1 MIGWRR
7 ISDTL
12 RAERTS
18 HSIMPGNEN
27 NARPKKSAYLSLY
40 EKIREGILTG
50 DYPYGSRLPSKRTLA
65 ADAGVSVITASH
77 ALLLLAEEGYIE
89 GRERSGSF
97 VIYEGAGQSA
107 APEKD
112 PERKDPGASG
122 TIHAA
127 DIPSSDDTP
136 VSTDSAVT
144 LSPTDFLPFSLYART
159 IRRVLSDRGEDI
171 LKRGPNQGVPELRG
185 AISRYLARNRGI
197 HVLPEQILIGS
208 GAEYLYGLIVQML
221 GRDTVF
227 GLEDPSYEKIRLVY
241 EANGA
246 KCVLLPMGKHGI
258 RSEALKATDA
268 GALHLTPFR
277 SYPSGITAGASKRR
291 EYIEWAKKRDAVLVE
306 DDVDSEFSVSG
317 KPVDTLF
324 SLSPERHVL
333 YLKTFTHTIAPS
345 MRCGYLLLPSGRY
358 REYIEKIRFYS
369 CTVPV
374 FDQYVLAEFIESG
387 EFERHLSRV
396 RRMLRKK

>member
-97 VIYEGAGQSA
+97 VIYEGAGQGA
-107 APEKD
+107 APEKG

-144 LSPTDFLPFSLYART
+144 LSPTDFFPFSLYART

-246 KCVLLPMGKHGI
+246 
-258 RSEALKATDA
+258 
-268 GALHLTPFR
+268 
-277 SYPSGITAGASKRR
+277 
-291 EYIEWAKKRDAVLVE
+291 
-306 DDVDSEFSVSG
+306 
-317 KPVDTLF
+317 
-324 SLSPERHVL
+324 
-333 YLKTFTHTIAPS
+333 
-345 MRCGYLLLPSGRY
+345 
-358 REYIEKIRFYS
+358 
-369 CTVPV
+369 
-374 FDQYVLAEFIESG
+374 
-387 EFERHLSRV
+387 
-396 RRMLRKK
+396 